1 MKTID
6 KTGVLLRDYQQTLVQ
21 DIYRAWS
28 DGNRKVLAQLPTG
41 AGKTICFAQIAKDFV
56 QKQGRVLVLT
66 HRKELIEQSANK
78 IREATGLDVGI
89 VKAGI
94 KPDYSALVQ
103 VASVQSLGSRMDNL
117 DSVSLVVCD
126 EAQHSIAKS
135 WRAILSQFPNQYIL
149 GVTATPVRLD
159 GSGFIDQY
167 DILIQGASVSELI
180 SSGVLSNYRL
190 YAAPTAMDT
199 TSVKKQGG
207 DYSISE
213 LAERNSAIELSGHLI
228 DSYRRHADGLQA
240 IVFAINVEHSKAIAD
255 RYNQAGITAAHLD
268 GRTPDKVR
276 TETIAAFR
284 RGEIRVLANCNLFDE
299 GFDLPSLGCVQ
310 IARPTQ
316 SLGKY
321 LQMLG
326 RGARPEKGKDCA
338 IYIDHTQNYL
348 IHGLP
353 DADRE
358 WSLDGVK
365 SVLSPIGMA
374 EDREIVEIMEEEG
387 GGGGSKRQKA
397 IIELVYVVLER
408 VPKIKLP
415 PDIAE
420 RYQAGISISK
430 LAKETGFGYGVIKR
444 YIRSCGIE
452 IRTPNAKK
460 EMPENIVERYN
471 VDPNAAK
478 IARELGCSK
487 SVVYSHL
494 RSKGVEIVTGKTLP
508 EDIVDGYISG
518 RSTVELAKELG
529 CSDITVANH
538 LRKRGVNVAPRKKFE
553 AFPQDTVEMYRLNP
567 CIRKL
572 SKDLGC
578 PLGALTDYLRSR
590 GVPTNLNPR
599 ARKNLPDDIA
609 ERYEAN
615 PNVAA
620 LAREIGVTA
629 PTLARHLRGL
639 GVSVNNPVPKRHFPS
654 DLAERYTL
662 DPSVAKLAREFKCC
676 RETVS
681 RHLRSLGIDTSKK
694 PKSSRE
700 GNNP

>member
-1 MKTID
+1 
-6 KTGVLLRDYQQTLVQ
+6 
-21 DIYRAWS
+21 
-28 DGNRKVLAQLPTG
+28 
-41 AGKTICFAQIAKDFV
+41 
-56 QKQGRVLVLT
+56 
-66 HRKELIEQSANK
+66 
-78 IREATGLDVGI
+78 
-89 VKAGI
+89 
-94 KPDYSALVQ
+94 
-103 VASVQSLGSRMDNL
+103 MDNL
-117 DSVSLVVCD
+117 NSVSLVVCD

-213 LAERNSAIELSGHLI
+213 LAERNSVIELSGHLI

-276 TETIAAFR
+276 AETIAAFR

-353 DADRE
+353 DADRA

-365 SVLSPIGMA
+365 SDLIPIGIDSGGRVEPLTEDNA
-374 EDREIVEIMEEEG
+374 EREGKAIVELE
-387 GGGGSKRQKA
+387 
-397 IIELVYVVLER
+397 YVVLER
-408 VPKIKLP
+408 VRRISW
-415 PDIAE
+415 PDD
-420 RYQAGISISK
+420 
-430 LAKETGFGYGVIKR
+430 
-444 YIRSCGIE
+444 
-452 IRTPNAKK
+452 
-460 EMPENIVERYN
+460 IVERY
-471 VDPNAAK
+471 
-478 IARELGCSK
+478 RECGSAEK
-487 SVVYSHL
+487 
-494 RSKGVEIVTGKTLP
+494 
-508 EDIVDGYISG
+508 
-518 RSTVELAKELG
+518 LAKELG
-529 CSDITVANH
+529 V
-538 LRKRGVNVAPRKKFE
+538 
-553 AFPQDTVEMYRLNP
+553 
-567 CIRKL
+567 
-572 SKDLGC
+572 
-578 PLGALTDYLRSR
+578 GATSLKSQLRSL
-590 GVPTNLNPR
+590 GVKITIPKPV
-599 ARKNLPDDIA
+599 KISWPDDIV
-609 ERYEAN
+609 ERYREGSSVTELASELGASPQTLRTHLRSLGVEVIN
-615 PNVAA
+615 STAKISWPDDLVERYQERRNARW
-620 LAREIGVTA
+620 LAR
-629 PTLARHLRGL
+629 RL
-639 GVSVNNPVPKRHFPS
+639 GVSISALIK
-654 DLAERYTL
+654 
-662 DPSVAKLAREFKCC
+662 
-676 RETVS
+676 
-681 RHLRSLGIDTSKK
+681 HLRSLGIDTSRK
-694 PKSSRE
+694 PRSSRE
-700 GNNP
+700 ENNQ